1 MRRTTLLCLALLI
14 GAATSTACS
23 TAGDSAA
30 RHRNGPLRVVAAEN
44 FWGSIAAQ
52 LGGTHVQ
59 VHSIISN
66 PNTDPHDYEA
76 TASDSRAIADAD
88 LVIVNGI
95 GYDPWAT
102 KAVAASQSTQRA
114 TLDVGRVTGHRAGDN
129 PHRWYYPVDVAKVI
143 DQITA
148 DYSRL
153 DPTHATY
160 YAELRTH
167 FNQVSLR
174 PYHRLI
180 GDLARRFS
188 GTPVGASESIFDGI
202 TQATHL
208 DLITPA
214 GFLDS
219 VTEGTDVTA
228 GNKATVD
235 AQVANHK
242 IVVFLFNIQNATPD
256 VQRLVSSA
264 KHQGIP
270 VVEMTETLT
279 PAGATFQQWQVS
291 QLRKL
296 EAALDEA
303 TGR

>member
-1 MRRTTLLCLALLI
+1 MRRTTMLCLALLI
-14 GAATSTACS
+14 GVAASTACS
-23 TAGDSAA
+23 TAGDSAV
-30 RHRNGPLRVVAAEN
+30 REPNNPLRVVAAEN

-52 LGGTHVQ
+52 LGGSRVQ
-59 VHSIISN
+59 VDSIISN

-102 KAVAASQSTQRA
+102 KAVAASQSAQRV
-114 TLDVGRVTGHRAGDN
+114 TLDVGIVTGHRAGDN
-129 PHRWYYPVDVAKVI
+129 PHRWYYPADVAKVI
-143 DQITA
+143 DQISA
-148 DYSRL
+148 DYTQL
-153 DPTHATY
+153 DPAHATY
-160 YAELRTH
+160 YADRRSQ

-174 PYHRLI
+174 TYHQLFS
-180 GDLARRFS
+180 DMTRRFA

-208 DLITPA
+208 DVITPT
-214 GFLDS
+214 GLLNS

-228 GNKATVD
+228 GNKAVAD
-235 AQVANHK
+235 AQIANHK
-242 IVVFLFNIQNATPD
+242 IAVFLYNIQNATPD

-264 KHQGIP
+264 TRQRIP

-279 PAGATFQQWQVS
+279 PAGATFQQWQVN

-296 EAALDEA
+296 EAALHEA